1 MTYFKTRG
9 LVLIL
14 FVCCFREVILV
25 MHYRFTSWALGSI
38 RVRGGGGG
46 ERRLKLRGSP
56 NHWAAEITLARLPA
70 SCLRHRLILVLSDPE
85 CVSPSLRLFS
95 VSSSMCFSFS
105 LLLFLPLSF
114 SPVFLPLSVPGFDQ
128 NSP

>member
-25 MHYRFTSWALGSI
+25 MNYRFTSWALGSI
-38 RVRGGGGG
+38 RVQGGVGG
-46 ERRLKLRGSP
+46 EQAKAPREPQPLGSRGNAGQAPCFLLSP
-56 NHWAAEITLARLPA
+56 SPD
-70 SCLRHRLILVLSDPE
+70 SCSLSDSE
-85 CVSPSLRLFS
+85 YVSPTLRLFS
-95 VSSSMCFSFS
+95 VSSFMCFSLS
-105 LLLFLPLSF
+105 LPLFLTLSF
-114 SPVFLPLSVPGFDQ
+114 SPVFPPLSIPGFDQ